1 MKFELPKI
9 PYSYDSLEPY
19 IDSKTMEI
27 HHTKHH
33 KIYTDK
39 LNIALEKE
47 NIKNND
53 TEKILSNLSNIP
65 ENIRKVVNFNG
76 GGYDNHNIF
85 WNNMKPNG
93 GGEPNNKILE
103 MINESFGNFENFKD
117 IFSKNTAIIQGSG
130 WGWLVFN
137 PNSNK
142 VEFITMN
149 NQDSPR
155 TKGFVPILGL
165 DVWEHAYYLKYQNK
179 RPNYIE
185 SWWNIINWDDVESRL
200 NKCFK

>member
-53 TEKILSNLSNIP
+53 IEKILSNLSNIP